1 MKLRNK
7 KTGKS
12 YIVHIGTSEIG
23 NIHLAAD
30 DYIAKQVLVYET
42 LAELNEEWEDYKPV
56 EPLIKDEK
64 VRKAIRTWA
73 AAANVKT
80 DKIRVSKGTFFTSF
94 IGWIDGLVGGLE
106 ISFRTGDAFEAI
118 NDGAEVTMAELCG
131 EDEE

>member
-1 MKLRNK
+1 MRLRNK
-7 KTGKS
+7 KTGEVKE
-12 YIVHIGTSEIG
+12 VEEVLLLKHIEGDGLWEDGKYTS
-23 NIHLAAD
+23 
-30 DYIAKQVLVYET
+30 
-42 LAELNEEWEDYKPV
+42 LAELNEEWEDMK
-56 EPLIKDEK
+56 EPLIKNEK
-64 VRKAIRTWA
+64 MREAIRTWA

-118 NDGAEVTMAELCG
+118 NDGAELTLTELCG